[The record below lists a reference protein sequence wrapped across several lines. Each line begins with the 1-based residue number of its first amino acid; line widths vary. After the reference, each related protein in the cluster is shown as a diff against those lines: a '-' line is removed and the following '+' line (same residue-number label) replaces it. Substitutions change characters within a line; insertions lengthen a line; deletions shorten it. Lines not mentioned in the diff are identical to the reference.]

1 MKNTFDFHTKQGR
14 YQHTQETLAFY
25 YPQAINDI
33 YEDDHEGYHMDET
46 LTASAQMHGPNGK
59 CVYSDHYEELFHRFG
74 AWRLVS
80 MADSK

>member
-1 MKNTFDFHTKQGR
+1 
-14 YQHTQETLAFY
+14 
-25 YPQAINDI
+25 
-33 YEDDHEGYHMDET
+33 MDET